1 MRRRRFPWKPIVFTL
16 ALLPLAYLAWK
27 AQAGLLGAN
36 PIEAVTRF
44 LGDWALRFL
53 LITLALTPLRR
64 VSGWAWPQRFRRML
78 GLYAF
83 FYAALHV
90 MSYVGL
96 DQFFDGQAILKDVIK
111 RNYITLGFLTLLL
124 LIPLAATS
132 TNGMIRRL
140 GGRRWRMLHRLV
152 YPAGILAV
160 IHYLFMVKA
169 DVREPLIYGAIL
181 AILLGHRA
189 VVAVRGLPVAAA
201 ARRS

>member
-1 MRRRRFPWKPIVFTL
+1 MGRRFPWKPVVF
-16 ALLPLAYLAWK
+16 AVSLLPLGYLAWK

-53 LITLALTPLRR
+53 LVTLALTPLRR
-64 VSGWAWPQRFRRML
+64 ISGWGWPQRYRRMM

-96 DQFFDGQAILKDVIK
+96 DQFFDAQAIFKDVIK
-111 RNYITLGFLTLLL
+111 RNYITFGFLTLVL

-132 TNGMIRRL
+132 TKGMIRRL

-169 DVREPLIYGAIL
+169 DIREPLIYGAIL
-181 AILLGHRA
+181 AVLLGHRMITA
-189 VVAVRGLPVAAA
+189 ARAFPPPAA